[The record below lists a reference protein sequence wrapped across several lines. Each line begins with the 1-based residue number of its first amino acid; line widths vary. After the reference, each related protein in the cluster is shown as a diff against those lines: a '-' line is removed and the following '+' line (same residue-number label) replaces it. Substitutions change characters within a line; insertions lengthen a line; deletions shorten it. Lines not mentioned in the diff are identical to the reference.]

1 MAIKPY
7 LEEESTS
14 ASAPAPTKRTR
25 WATQRLKGKQGGR
38 KRISIID
45 RLHKGQQNEKKH
57 DSAGT
62 QSTLSGLEPAHDGT
76 DGTEEGAEEDED
88 GIGPRSVFVNVPLP
102 SEFVDENGDP
112 TTSYNRNKI
121 RTAKYTPLSFVPK
134 NLFYQ
139 FHNIANIYF
148 LFLIILSVSIAAHM
162 VKRRLT

>member
-1 MAIKPY
+1 MAIQPY
-7 LEEESTS
+7 MGEEESTP
-14 ASAPAPTKRTR
+14 ASTPAATKRTR
-25 WATQRLKGKQGGR
+25 WATQRLKGKHGGR

-57 DSAGT
+57 ESAGT
-62 QSTLSGLEPAHDGT
+62 QSTLSGLEPDHDGM
-76 DGTEEGAEEDED
+76 EEAGAEEDED
-88 GIGPRSVFVNVPLP
+88 GIGPRSVFVNMPLP
-102 SEFVDENGDP
+102 AEFVDETGNP

-148 LFLIILSVSIAAHM
+148 LFLIILSVSIAARTR
-162 VKRRLT
+162 KRRLT